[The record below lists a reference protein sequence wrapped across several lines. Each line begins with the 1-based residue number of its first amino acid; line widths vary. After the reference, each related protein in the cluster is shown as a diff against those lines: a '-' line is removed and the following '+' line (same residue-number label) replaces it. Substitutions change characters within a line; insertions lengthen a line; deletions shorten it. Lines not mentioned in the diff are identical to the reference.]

1 MMFHVVFYA
10 FLLLGT
16 QKAVG
21 LLLGG
26 LLEEVLV
33 GGVELGMFYLC

>member
-21 LLLGG
+21 LLLRG